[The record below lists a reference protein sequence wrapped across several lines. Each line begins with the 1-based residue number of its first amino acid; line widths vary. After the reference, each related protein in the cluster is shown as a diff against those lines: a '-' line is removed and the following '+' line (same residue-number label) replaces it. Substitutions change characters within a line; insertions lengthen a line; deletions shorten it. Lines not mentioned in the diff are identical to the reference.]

1 MSIFNPNILD
11 QTDEQDI
18 FAYTRTIVL
27 ASSLM
32 ATISY
37 NPEDGGTYQ
46 TLINKDP
53 IDDTKVDKNHTNGLR
68 YVWAL
73 NLFLLVFIQIRV
85 ELYKRKVKVQVV
97 PMKKHAPKDDILDYN
112 PQCNNFQYDQKTV
125 RIVLFSA
132 MVLLVVLLI
141 WNVAGKKGSSN
152 IMLGRLRRRVLAMFI
167 LNIFIPLLL
176 ITRNPNLSSFCAQFF
191 LSKLSPHSRP
201 IRSNGRYIKTNR
213 KFKVRRLPHVQK
225 ILRNDTRLIQ
235 TSKTRSNSL
244 PNLFQKSSCKR
255 NSITLSLPLSPP
267 IPILKNLSLEDGEPY
282 AFFRLKKLGL
292 KKSPTQ
298 PETPP
303 DGNCMVHAIL
313 DQMRYDPAH
322 AVAASTLDHHQLRV
336 LIATSLLNLIDQGKI
351 DWNNEILGGTPDD
364 WIREMKH
371 SGTYCDEVFLTAACF
386 FLHRSIITY
395 PVFVESD
402 CDRII
407 NPIGG
412 IRTTFEP
419 FHLLLYSDA
428 HFQDPHYQSVRP
440 EVEQIPTPAED
451 LEFPPIT
458 VVQPCE

>member
-1 MSIFNPNILD
+1 
-11 QTDEQDI
+11 
-18 FAYTRTIVL
+18 
-27 ASSLM
+27 M
-32 ATISY
+32 ATITY

-53 IDDTKVDKNHTNGLR
+53 IDNTKVDKNHTNGLR
-68 YVWAL
+68 YIWAF
-73 NLFLLVFIQIRV
+73 NLFLLIFIQIRV
-85 ELYKRKVKVQVV
+85 ELYKRKGKVQVV
-97 PMKKHAPKDDILDYN
+97 PMKKPAPTNKITDSKVSS
-112 PQCNNFQYDQKTV
+112 NNFQYDQQTV
-125 RIVLFSA
+125 RIVLISA
-132 MVLLVVLLI
+132 MVLLVILLI
-141 WNVAGKKGSSN
+141 WNVAGKAVSSD
-152 IMLGRLRRRVLAMFI
+152 IMLGRLRRRILGQFM

-176 ITRNPNLSSFCAQFF
+176 ITRNPNLSSFCAQFY
-191 LSKLSPHSRP
+191 LSKLAPNSRP
-201 IRSNGRYIKTNR
+201 IRSNGKYIKTNR
-213 KFKVRRLPHVQK
+213 KFKVRRLPYVQK
-225 ILRNDTRLIQ
+225 IHRYDKRIIQ
-235 TSKTRSNSL
+235 TSNIRSNSL
-244 PNLFQKSSCKR
+244 PNLFQKSSSKR

-322 AVAASTLDHHQLRV
+322 SFTASTLDHHQLRV
-336 LIATSLLNLIDQGKI
+336 LIATSLLNLIDEGMI
-351 DWNNEILGGTPDD
+351 DWNNEIWGGSPED
-364 WIREMKH
+364 WIRKMKL

-386 FLHRSIITY
+386 FLRRSIITY
-395 PVFVESD
+395 PVIVESD

-419 FHLLLYSDA
+419 FHLLLFSDA

-440 EVEQIPTPAED
+440 EAEQIQTPSED
-451 LEFPPIT
+451 VEFPPVI